1 MADKKISAL
10 TASSLPLAGTEV
22 LPIVQSSA
30 TVKVAVDDLTVKNI
44 RSNATTGIL
53 QVAGPAAAATRTMTT
68 PDANFSAARIDAGQT
83 FTGAQN
89 VENGSGTNQRLLYL
103 KQTNDFGY
111 SFNID
116 SVSTGDLTLK
126 SVNSGVEANILK
138 ASRASGT
145 VTFADNVI
153 IGTAGKGIDFSAN
166 TGSAGMT
173 SELLNWYEEGT
184 WTATISDGTTDATM
198 NAGRR
203 TGTYTRVGRQVTVT
217 GYIATTSM
225 TGVTGNLRM
234 KGLPFTAGNN
244 DVGGGAVGYA
254 DQMTLIAG
262 QVMVLQTQNGADYI
276 VLRYWNGGTT
286 SNMTGTQ
293 WGAIG
298 EIGFTLTYFV

>member
-22 LPIVQSSA
+22 LPIVQSGA

-89 VENGSGTNQRLLYL
+89 LENGSGTNQRLLYL

-126 SVNSGVEANILK
+126 SVNNGVEADILK

-145 VTFADNVI
+145 VTFADNVV

-166 TGSAGMT
+166 THAAGMT
-173 SELLNWYEEGT
+173 SELLSWYEEGAFT
-184 WTATISDGTTDATM
+184 PTMTSASGTVTV
-198 NAGRR
+198 NVGSGR
-203 TGTYTRVGRQVTVT
+203 YTRVGNKVFVAMKIDYSTDLTV
-217 GYIATTSM
+217 ATSNITF
-225 TGVTGNLRM
+225 GA
-234 KGLPFTAGNN
+234 LPFTSGSTFYFK
-244 DVGGGAVGYA
+244 GF
-254 DQMTLIAG
+254 
-262 QVMVLQTQNGADYI
+262 I
-276 VLRYWNGGTT
+276 VESNWTT
-286 SNMTGTQ
+286 SDINDGNLVGNLSATTITWANRVVSQ
-293 WGAIG
+293 SSRTNAVIWVVA
-298 EIGFTLTYFV
+298 EYFAA

>member
-22 LPIVQSSA
+22 LPIVQSGA

-126 SVNSGVEANILK
+126 SVNSGVEADILK

-153 IGTAGKGIDFSAN
+153 IGTSGKGIDFSATPG
-166 TGSAGMT
+166 TGT
-173 SELLNWYEEGT
+173 SELLSDYEEGD
-184 WTATISDGTTDATM
+184 WTPTYTGSSSAGTTTYTNQTGRYTKVGRAVSVSFQVGVSAATGTGDIRIGGFPFAANASLGFTGALMADNLNWGSGDYVVLYMGNGDATARVYRVTI
-198 NAGRR
+198 NAGINE
-203 TGTYTRVGRQVTVT
+203 TGIDVSCTLYGSYTY
-217 GYIATTSM
+217 M
-225 TGVTGNLRM
+225 T
-234 KGLPFTAGNN
+234 
-244 DVGGGAVGYA
+244 
-254 DQMTLIAG
+254 
-262 QVMVLQTQNGADYI
+262 
-276 VLRYWNGGTT
+276 
-286 SNMTGTQ
+286 
-293 WGAIG
+293 
-298 EIGFTLTYFV
+298 